1 MRSKLLAPNLPD
13 VDLAEWRA
21 RPYRER
27 VRTMAEHWVEN
38 GFGTPKP
45 MYLVYV
51 LKIAGYVLGGLAVIA
66 ATTPGATTVGE
77 FATWWSE
84 PVVFQKVVIWT
95 LLWEVTGLGCG
106 SGALTLHF
114 WPPLGGFLHW
124 LRPGT
129 IRLPAWPD
137 RVPLTRGDTR
147 TFLDV
152 ALYLAVLGFGV
163 RALVAPDVTAATLLP
178 IIVVLPLLGLRDKV
192 IFLAARSEQYW
203 ALLIVFLFPADL
215 IAGTMAVMLA
225 VWWGAA
231 TSKLNRHFPSV
242 VAIMVSNSPLMR
254 SKRLKRAMYRDAP
267 DDLRPSRLAGYLAHG
282 GTATEYLVPAVL
294 VFSTGGLLTQIALG
308 VMVVFHLH
316 IISTFPMGVPL
327 EWNVFVIY
335 AAFVVFHA
343 NAEVTL
349 FDLSSPVLIALLV
362 VGLLLG
368 PVLGNLRPDLVS
380 FLLSMRY
387 YAGNWPTS
395 MWLFRP
401 EAYAKVDETVTKAAK
416 RPEVQLRIFYDE
428 AVCEALLF
436 KGQAWRATH
445 LSGRALNGLL
455 PRAVDNLEDYVIHD
469 GEWTCGFLIGYNFG
483 EGHFHGHQLLEAIQS
498 RCHLEP
504 GDLRVITLESQPLGT
519 PRQRWAIHD
528 AATGTIDEGHV
539 DIDDLAEL
547 QPWLAGDEAVK
558 VTSTMHPD
566 RPTPPW
572 PTGPSV
578 ARGDAER
585 DVVR

>member
-1 MRSKLLAPNLPD
+1 
-13 VDLAEWRA
+13 
-21 RPYRER
+21 
-27 VRTMAEHWVEN
+27 
-38 GFGTPKP
+38 
-45 MYLVYV
+45 
-51 LKIAGYVLGGLAVIA
+51 
-66 ATTPGATTVGE
+66 
-77 FATWWSE
+77 
-84 PVVFQKVVIWT
+84 
-95 LLWEVTGLGCG
+95 
-106 SGALTLHF
+106 
-114 WPPLGGFLHW
+114 
-124 LRPGT
+124 
-129 IRLPAWPD
+129 
-137 RVPLTRGDTR
+137 
-147 TFLDV
+147 
-152 ALYLAVLGFGV
+152 
-163 RALVAPDVTAATLLP
+163 
-178 IIVVLPLLGLRDKV
+178 
-192 IFLAARSEQYW
+192 
-203 ALLIVFLFPADL
+203 
-215 IAGTMAVMLA
+215 
-225 VWWGAA
+225 
-231 TSKLNRHFPSV
+231 
-242 VAIMVSNSPLMR
+242 
-254 SKRLKRAMYRDAP
+254 
-267 DDLRPSRLAGYLAHG
+267 
-282 GTATEYLVPAVL
+282 
-294 VFSTGGLLTQIALG
+294 
-308 VMVVFHLH
+308 
-316 IISTFPMGVPL
+316 
-327 EWNVFVIY
+327 
-335 AAFVVFHA
+335 
-343 NAEVTL
+343 
-349 FDLSSPVLIALLV
+349 

-528 AATGTIDEGHV
+528 AATGTIDEGYV

-566 RPTPPW
+566 RSTPPW

-578 ARGDAER
+578 ARGDVER